1 MNTSDEVAWVR
12 RVNDRWIVRQ
22 NLRESAAAYLDH
34 LAAIDPE
41 RLQLSCA
48 CAKHLTETYGKK
60 EDPKPWFYAG
70 LFRMATPEEAER
82 FLAKHDFTFSAISGL
97 TEAKAPFLEKAMVHD
112 HTTEKLRRIRDV
124 LQNLGPKGVFGG
136 PLQS

>member
-1 MNTSDEVAWVR
+1 MNISDEVAWVR

-22 NLRESAAAYLDH
+22 NLRESASAYLDH
-34 LAAIDPE
+34 LADTDTE

-48 CAKHLTETYGKK
+48 CAKHLTETFGKK

-70 LFRMATPEEAER
+70 LFRMATPEEAKR
-82 FLAKHDFTFSAISGL
+82 FLSKHDFTFSAISGL
-97 TEAKAPFLEKAMVHD
+97 AEVKPPFFTEAMVHD
-112 HTTEKLRRIRDV
+112 HTTEKLRRIREV

-136 PLQS
+136 LLQM